1 MNNIFESKFQLNSSF
16 FYILLL
22 EIRHWPLTKEP
33 SSFKDIFDIRIGVH
47 NLSLNST
54 DFIHSQSHSIEN
66 FTLVRIL
73 FNSIRTTLF
82 FS

>member
-33 SSFKDIFDIRIGVH
+33 SSFKDIFDIHIGVY

-54 DFIHSQSHSIEN
+54 EFLQSHSYSIAN
-66 FTLVRIL
+66 FTLVCIRIL
-73 FNSIRTTLF
+73 N
-82 FS
+82 